1 MPIHIQRT
9 CTDATSSTAPSDR
22 ALRARLLAVCALEQ
36 VRFDPDS
43 LFGWDDCDPLA
54 QDQAVQRPAEE
65 LFDPIE
71 RG

>member
-1 MPIHIQRT
+1 MPIHITRFSGP
-9 CTDATSSTAPSDR
+9 APISTAPR
-22 ALRARLLAVCALEQ
+22 ALRDGAYALAVCALEQ

-65 LFDPIE
+65 FYDEDE
-71 RG
+71 RR